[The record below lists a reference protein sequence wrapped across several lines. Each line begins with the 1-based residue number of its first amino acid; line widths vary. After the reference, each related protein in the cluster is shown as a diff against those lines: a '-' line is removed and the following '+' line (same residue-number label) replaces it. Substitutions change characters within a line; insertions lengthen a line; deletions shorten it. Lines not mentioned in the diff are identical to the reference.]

1 MSPVK
6 FEQVVSPVPKSTS
19 WMQIEVDD
27 CDRAMDVERQNNAVQ
42 RNERNVVFMGIMGL
56 MITYP
61 VEGVEQSANIG

>member
-1 MSPVK
+1 
-6 FEQVVSPVPKSTS
+6 
-19 WMQIEVDD
+19 MQIEVDD